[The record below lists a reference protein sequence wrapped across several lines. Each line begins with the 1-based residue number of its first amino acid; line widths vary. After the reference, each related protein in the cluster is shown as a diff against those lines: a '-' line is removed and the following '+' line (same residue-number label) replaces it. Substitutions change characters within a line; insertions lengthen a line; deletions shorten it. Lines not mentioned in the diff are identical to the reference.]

1 MKRIEKEFE
10 RLRDGRDLTPFEES
24 AVYAV
29 ARLIIE
35 LEQASQQVL
44 AEGVIID
51 DGKGFPVEHPALMV
65 EKRCSSEIRG
75 WVKDRPD
82 LFGGATVG
90 PAQPEKPAGGGLAKF
105 KVV

>member
-1 MKRIEKEFE
+1 MKRIDEEFE

-51 DGKGFPVEHPALMV
+51 DG
-65 EKRCSSEIRG
+65 RG
-75 WVKDRPD
+75 VS
-82 LFGGATVG
+82 GGASGVDGGETLLVG
-90 PAQPEKPAGGGLAKF
+90 DSRVGEGSP
-105 KVV
+105 

>member
-1 MKRIEKEFE
+1 MKRIDEEFE

-44 AEGVIID
+44 AEGGD
-51 DGKGFPVEHPALMV
+51 Y
-65 EKRCSSEIRG
+65 R
-75 WVKDRPD
+75 
-82 LFGGATVG
+82 
-90 PAQPEKPAGGGLAKF
+90 
-105 KVV
+105 

>member
-65 EKRCSSEIRG
+65 EKRCSAEIRG

-82 LFGGATVG
+82 LFGVVVA
-90 PAQPEKPAGGGLAKF
+90 PAQSEKPAGGGLAKF

>member
-1 MKRIEKEFE
+1 MRRVDEEFE
-10 RLRDGRDLTPFEES
+10 RIRNGRELAPFEES

-29 ARLIIE
+29 ARLIVE
-35 LEQASQQVL
+35 LEL
-44 AEGVIID
+44 AGRLVAEEGLIVN
-51 DGKGFPVEHPALMV
+51 DGRGGQVEHPALMV

-82 LFGGATVG
+82 LFGEAV
-90 PAQPEKPAGGGLAKF
+90 AQSAAEKPAGGGLSKF